1 MSGTS
6 PSAADGGGAASPIS
20 SSTAA
25 LGAVS
30 DALADAVDR
39 IAASVLALPGR
50 RQGTVASAT
59 TWRPGIV
66 VTAAHVLRRGLP
78 SLTLIGPGGGAIEA
92 SAVGIDIAAWVLPRL
107 LQHGRVRRAHLGFAG
122 STVPLAPLYLTVE
135 PVERVQT

>member
-1 MSGTS
+1 MSGSS
-6 PSAADGGGAASPIS
+6 PNAAGGGGAASPTS

-25 LGAVS
+25 LGALS

-50 RQGTVASAT
+50 Q
-59 TWRPGIV
+59 
-66 VTAAHVLRRGLP
+66 
-78 SLTLIGPGGGAIEA
+78 
-92 SAVGIDIAAWVLPRL
+92 L